1 MHEKSIHW
9 VALLALSLVVAP
21 AATQGQVVNLVRNPS
36 FEEDEVILDD
46 PAWDN
51 WCTWAY
57 GVGVNST
64 VKFDTS
70 ECIDGVRSLRIDPK
84 GSVNWHFVVLNHLHI
99 LQKVGTKY
107 TASFWAK
114 AQAPRS
120 LGVQMGAIGNS
131 VNWEDTDFQITTDW
145 AEYKFTSASQN
156 ATAKL
161 EIYCAG
167 SEVPLW
173 LDFVNVYEGEYVPGI
188 QPSKG
193 SSPRK
198 ADQPT
203 GVDKAVAGPLLV
215 ASGHNG
221 QVNAV
226 VFSPDGRTVASGS
239 ADSTVQLRRVRDG
252 SRVHKLQGHKG
263 WVMSVAFSPDG
274 TTLAS
279 GSEDKTVRLWR
290 VTDGRCL
297 RELSGH
303 TNAVVAVA
311 FSPDGAMLATG
322 SLDES
327 IRLWRVSDGA
337 VLRTLLAHGDFVN
350 SVAFS
355 PDGKMLASGG
365 DDRAIRLWRV
375 ADGVELRALTGHQDY
390 VSCVAFSPDGQ
401 RLASGGGWQDKTL
414 RLWRVSD
421 GTLQQSWKAS
431 ANAVTSVAF
440 SPDGVTIA
448 AGAGRSDN
456 SIGLWQVGR
465 DTPLRKLPGHSA
477 SVLLVAFS
485 PDGTRLATGSVDCT
499 LGMWRA
505 ADGTRLWG
513 TPDKGR
519 WEMGWIEGSLIA
531 LTSRAVLV
539 YLIGEIGWV
548 KGSLIALASA
558 VLAFLIVWGLWRLI
572 RWLYSWAKRKLRPRR
587 DPGPT
592 PA

>member
-21 AATQGQVVNLVRNPS
+21 AATQGQVVNLVQNQS
-36 FEEDEVILDD
+36 FEEDEAILDD
-46 PAWDN
+46 PAWDK
-51 WCTWAY
+51 WWTWAEDT
-57 GVGVNST
+57 GVKST
-64 VKFDTS
+64 VWFDKN
-70 ECIDGVRSLRIDPK
+70 ECIDGVRSLRVDPK
-84 GSVNWHFVVLNHLHI
+84 GTANWQFMVLYQPI
-99 LQKVGTKY
+99 PQKVGTKY

-114 AQAPRS
+114 AQAPRPLS
-120 LGVQMGAIGNS
+120 AEMGAIGAS
-131 VNWEDTDFQITTDW
+131 GKWGYTDFQITTDW

-161 EIYCAG
+161 AIWCAG

-188 QPSKG
+188 KPSKA

-203 GVDKAVAGPLLV
+203 SVDKAAAEPLLL
-215 ASGHNG
+215 ASGHGHNG

-226 VFSPDGRTVASGS
+226 AFSPDGRSVASGS
-239 ADSTVQLRRVRDG
+239 ADNTVQLWRVTDG
-252 SRVHKLQGHKG
+252 SRVHMLRGHRS

-279 GSEDKTVRLWR
+279 GSGDKTVRLWR
-290 VTDGRCL
+290 VTDGSCV

-303 TNAVVAVA
+303 AAAVVAVA
-311 FSPDGAMLATG
+311 FSPDGATLATG
-322 SLDES
+322 SLDSS
-327 IRLWRVSDGA
+327 IKLWRVSDGA
-337 VLRTLLAHGDFVN
+337 VLRTLTGHGDFVN
-350 SVAFS
+350 CVAFS

-365 DDRAIRLWRV
+365 DDRAVRLWRV

-390 VSCVAFSPDGQ
+390 VASVAFSPDGQ
-401 RLASGGGWQDKTL
+401 RLASGGGSQDKTL
-414 RLWRVSD
+414 RLWRVLD

-465 DTPLRKLPGHSA
+465 DTPLRKLTGHSA
-477 SVLLVAFS
+477 SVLSVAVS
-485 PDGTRLATGSVDCT
+485 PDGTNLVTGSIDKT
-499 LGMWRA
+499 LRMWRG
-505 ADGTRLWG
+505 ADGTLLWM
-513 TPDKGR
+513 TPGQ
-519 WEMGWIEGSLIA
+519 
-531 LTSRAVLV
+531 
-539 YLIGEIGWV
+539 
-548 KGSLIALASA
+548 
-558 VLAFLIVWGLWRLI
+558 
-572 RWLYSWAKRKLRPRR
+572 
-587 DPGPT
+587 
-592 PA
+592 